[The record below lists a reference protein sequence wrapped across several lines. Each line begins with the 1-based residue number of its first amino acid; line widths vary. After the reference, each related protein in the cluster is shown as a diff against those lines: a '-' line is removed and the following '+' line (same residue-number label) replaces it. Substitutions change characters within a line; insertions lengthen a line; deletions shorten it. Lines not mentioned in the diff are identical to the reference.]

1 MAQSITIQSFNQI
14 LGGMIRSIIAETPLN
29 DLNAGSVLL
38 TLLEACAAQDFEN
51 NTAILNILE
60 LLNID
65 AVQNSDL
72 DDRAAD
78 YGLTRNP
85 AIAASGLVNILNNNI
100 VKQSS
105 GLYVLKPTPIAGQT
119 VIYLNNTTGWT
130 PTGTVY
136 IGRGTQSFEGPIPYT
151 SITVFPTYS
160 QMNLGSALQRDHL
173 LSDSVV
179 NSQGQPDYNIAAGTV
194 VNIPANNQKPEVQYQ
209 TLVDAVI
216 PAGETIASNVTVIAL
231 VAGSQGNAGIH
242 TITSF
247 DTPPFTGAGVINTG
261 SFSNGVD
268 QETDTQLRNRIKNY
282 ATTLARGTALSI
294 VDAVIGVSDP
304 IDSLQVASAVI
315 QEPATVG
322 LPAILYIDDGYGL
335 QPTFQG
341 QSVDTLVTNATGT
354 ESFLQLANFPLP
366 RPQVI
371 NTVSGPFN
379 VASGSF
385 LRVIV
390 DGVQEDIT
398 FLNSNFQNPAAA
410 TLAEIIIVINTN
422 SKLINARYVDN
433 SQFLLIYPI
442 APDAE
447 IIQVAPISTSD
458 NPLLYLN
465 SLLLF
470 PTNEFSFIS
479 LFRNATRLHEQAHSA
494 TVETIPFG
502 LWNIAS
508 TQDLLLSV
516 DNTPAQDQT
525 FPISNFV
532 GASSFAALTLPDWVT
547 AFNQQF
553 AGITATATASQT
565 MLISSNKVGNTSALN
580 VEGGSLLTKLFP
592 GKVVTSVGQSS
603 DFALNRQT
611 GNLDVFTINAGDNI
625 SAGIVDAKGF
635 DISAK
640 TISGTYNL
648 DADSAGRPAEMVVV
662 ADSTVCDQVSIPLLI
677 GSTLAISNHPT
688 IANPPTSYSFTVTSA
703 NATVGAVYSNN
714 GETFTVSTTIVAGT
728 TLVTTVVPSMLTP
741 LPSGTLTLVSG
752 TGDATITFST
762 FVASGSV
769 MRIMSSTLSAFQALA
784 PGDFIY
790 IVSRTT
796 GWLDP
801 ANTGLF
807 RIIDRG
813 ANITAGTDSFIDVLN
828 ATIVPQ
834 GSVTV
839 QDSTDIQGFKTDGFP
854 QIWRGEYV
862 INPAAALI
870 TDIVKS
876 LNTDLLNVKAS
887 IYNTTAIKIT
897 STTERGGSIAVPVV
911 TPQMSTLFASTQHAQ
926 LGNPPLLANLV
937 SSKDLVSSFKRTTPV
952 TGPLAVWLGR
962 YTYSDVKGSIDTNN
976 TPDSYPFAA
985 TYGEIISSP
994 QLSPSN
1000 VSYDDYVSFT
1010 LGQNRD
1016 QFKSVKAIGPG
1027 GGLLLNSIG
1036 TQQGTARSELDYIVG
1051 DTFDLIRPIQLS
1063 PADTIVF
1070 IMDKNPT
1077 SNTINIPMT
1086 RLGQVNGGNG
1096 TGPNYIGGDATTGSF
1111 PPTST
1116 EFSANDA
1123 GNQPGIDFGNTVVWG
1138 TAVNNTN
1145 FSDYD
1150 VWMQARNWYISGGVG
1165 SGRGTLIL
1173 RAAQFGPNGENIN
1186 FSIAYP
1192 STATATATTTYLNSS
1207 SLSQYTYFFGSGAAR
1222 AIALPANT
1230 TIVVTH
1236 SAGNFWNYT
1245 FSGGAL
1251 TSVQVNDVLSILPGS
1266 GISTPNS
1273 GQLQVSAKT
1282 NLTLTV
1288 YNATGVASPIAA
1300 TFTATFGA
1308 SVGTITPS
1316 SMAGL
1321 AVGQVLNDT
1330 TLGTNLAPGTY
1341 ITGIGVSTFTISS
1354 PTVAASGGADTI
1366 TATTPEVVTNLG
1378 LISVYP
1384 LIGTAASAIAGTINA
1399 GLIMTAT
1406 PVGNPA
1412 LTITAATSNESSS
1425 TVANGYTPGNA
1436 SIALYDS
1443 VAWVKTFANSNPNF
1457 VLKNTL
1463 VLQGAQP
1470 TIYSMDT
1477 APNVDGTLGEYFNL
1491 LPSTIKN
1498 IYHHF
1503 TQPALSQLPIVAN
1516 IAITNDRK
1524 NVQIDSLQLGSAGA
1538 IEVVGGNANKSQA
1551 YILNESDVVTDT
1563 ISGPPVSGFALLA
1576 ATAITNTGASNITG
1590 NVGVAPGTSIT
1601 PGGWTLIGTS
1611 HSNDAQAIATQAAAL
1626 AAYTAMFGETATP
1639 ISATLDG
1646 QTLTPGVYNTG
1657 AATLDAGGP
1666 LTFDGAGVYV
1676 IQVASTL
1683 ITGGTGV
1690 PVMVLTGGATASNI
1704 FWTVGSSA
1712 TINSSFTGVFQGNV
1726 TAQASIV
1733 MSVGTG
1739 VVYGNLV
1746 ALTGAITISA
1756 PTYVVASTSTSVTT
1770 SSLQLITPAFPDTY
1784 NVGDF
1789 VLLQNDSGVR
1799 RLSRLSAADN
1809 INVTV
1814 PSSNHANYNYDP
1826 KATLIGAG
1834 TTFTITDVSSTYGR
1848 AAGFVW
1854 RWTFG
1859 AGPTV
1864 AAVNPGDLL
1873 MAFGPSLLADGW
1885 QQGNLA
1891 RVAGDG
1897 EIAGLPIV
1905 AVNDTTGYID
1915 VVNPYGVAMS
1925 ATPVGAG
1932 NTVQICP
1939 APAIRWNLAHAA
1951 NVQIS
1956 TMSRVSNVITVTT
1969 SSPHFLESTDS
1980 VNITDS
1986 LTIPDGTYT
1995 GIVVDSITQFHFT
2008 LVGSNFAESSVGAT
2022 AIKTGVTPTRYKVEK
2037 LGFNGMMRIE
2047 WFDGASP
2054 MFADSGVAVDDY
2066 VIFGGSTFQG
2076 NNNGIFR
2083 VTSVDN
2089 NSIMIVNSAG
2099 SDQLNTILPFNN
2111 NGFLASWA
2119 ANSNLVT
2126 GVAGT
2131 FKNLAVGDWVR
2142 KTGDGDE
2149 LFLQVTGFIPST
2161 PSAATTISLGGNYA
2175 GTTGTSSGV
2184 FWNELTGYNTGIYLQ
2199 NADDLAVYE
2208 GDAAMVGDLLSVQNI
2223 INPAWFNV
2231 ANIGNFP
2238 ITSVGTDPVT
2248 YKPFVQVVNPAALAE
2263 INRSMSVN
2271 TAGFYI
2277 TESDANKYYSVRQV
2291 SHVAL
2296 NDVNSANRD
2305 IYVKPDDRAYKFSNA
2320 NATSILSQGKLGYST
2335 EVTTGIDGYL
2345 YYTGLLQVVQR
2356 LVDGFE
2362 PDQTDY
2368 PGLRAV
2374 GGLIETLPPLVNTI
2388 KISINVATN
2397 NGVNLGDITDSIQSV
2412 IIDYVQGLGVGQDVI
2427 LSEII
2432 AQVMNITG
2440 VAAVTFTNP
2449 APSTE
2454 RITIAFNER
2463 ANITPA
2469 NIGIA
2474 NG

>member
-1 MAQSITIQSFNQI
+1 MAQSITISSFNQI
-14 LGGMIRSIIAETPLN
+14 IGAMLRTIIAETPLN
-29 DLNAGSVLL
+29 DINAGSVLL

-100 VKQSS
+100 TKQSS
-105 GLYVLKPTPIAGQT
+105 GLYVLNPAPIAGQT
-119 VIYLNNTTGWT
+119 VLYLNNTTGWT
-130 PTGTVY
+130 PTGTIY

-160 QMNLGSALQRDHL
+160 QLNLGAALQRDHL

-179 NSQGQPDYNIAAGTV
+179 NSQGQPDYSIAAGTV

-216 PAGETIASNVTVIAL
+216 PAGEVIASNVAVIAI

-247 DTPPFTGAGVINTG
+247 DTPPFTGAGVINTNA
-261 SFSNGVD
+261 FSNGVD
-268 QETDTQLRNRIKNY
+268 PETDTELRNRIKNY

-304 IDSLQVASAVI
+304 VDSLQVASAVI
-315 QEPATVG
+315 QEPAKVG

-371 NTVSGPFN
+371 NTASGPFS
-379 VASGSF
+379 VTSGSF

-398 FLNSNFQNPAAA
+398 FINSNFQNPAAA

-422 SKLINARYVDN
+422 SKLINARFVDN

-447 IIQVAPISTSD
+447 IIQVVPISSSD

-494 TVETIPFG
+494 SLETIAFG
-502 LWNIAS
+502 LWNVAS

-516 DNTPAQDQT
+516 DNTPAQDQA

-532 GASSFAALTLPDWVT
+532 GASSFAALTLDDWVT
-547 AFNQQF
+547 AFNNQF

-565 MLISSNKVGNTSALN
+565 MLISSNKIGSTSALN

-592 GKVVTSVGQSS
+592 GQVVTSVGQSS

-611 GNLDVFTINAGDNI
+611 GNLDVFEINAGDNI

-640 TISGTYNL
+640 TVSGTYNL
-648 DADSAGRPAEMVVV
+648 DSDSVGRPAEMVIV
-662 ADSTVCDQVSIPLLI
+662 ADSTFCDQVSIPLLI
-677 GSTLAISNHPT
+677 GSTLAISN
-688 IANPPTSYSFTVTSA
+688 PPTYPSNYSFTVASA
-703 NATVGAVYSNN
+703 NATAGAVYSNN

-728 TLVTTVVPSMLTP
+728 TLTTTVIPSNTLAP

-752 TGDATITFST
+752 TGDATITFSA

-790 IVSRTT
+790 MVSRTT

-813 ANITAGTDSFIDVLN
+813 HNINAGTDSFIDVLN

-839 QDSTDIQGFKTDGFP
+839 QDPTDVQGFRTDGLP

-870 TDIVKS
+870 TDVVSS

-897 STTERGGSIAVPVV
+897 STTERDGSIAVPVV
-911 TPQMSTLFASTQHAQ
+911 TPQMSTLFAATQHAQ

-952 TGPLAVWLGR
+952 SANVWLGR
-962 YTYSDVKGSIDTNN
+962 YTYSDIKGSIDTDN

-994 QLSPSN
+994 QLSPAN

-1016 QFKSVKAIGPG
+1016 QFKSVKAIGSG

-1077 SNTINIPMT
+1077 NNTINIPMA
-1086 RLGQVNGGNG
+1086 RLGQVNSGNG
-1096 TGPNYIGGDATTGSF
+1096 TGADYVSGDPSVGSF
-1111 PPTST
+1111 IPDTT
-1116 EFSANDA
+1116 QFSANDA

-1138 TAVNNTN
+1138 TSVNNTD

-1150 VWMQARNWYISGGVG
+1150 VWMQARNWYAGGGYG
-1165 SGRGTLIL
+1165 SGQGVMLL
-1173 RAAQFGPNGENIN
+1173 RAAQFGLNGENIQ

-1192 STATATATTTYLNSS
+1192 SAPNQAATTTYINTS
-1207 SLSQYTYFFGSGAAR
+1207 SLSEYAYFFGSGAAR
-1222 AIALPANT
+1222 AISLPANT
-1230 TIVVTH
+1230 TIVVTN
-1236 SAGNFWNYT
+1236 SSGDYYNYT
-1245 FSGGAL
+1245 FSGGSF
-1251 TSVQVNDVLSILPGS
+1251 TSVMIGDLISINSGS
-1266 GISTPNS
+1266 GVSADNS
-1273 GQLQVSAKT
+1273 GQFLVTAK
-1282 NLTLTV
+1282 NGNQFTV
-1288 YNATGVASPIAA
+1288 YNPSAIVSPV
-1300 TFTATFGA
+1300 TSSFTAIFGSGV
-1308 SVGTITPS
+1308 SVLTPY
-1316 SMAGL
+1316 SMTGL
-1321 AVGQVLNDT
+1321 VAGQVLNDT
-1330 TLGTNLAPGTY
+1330 TLGTNLVAGTY
-1341 ITGIGVSTFTISS
+1341 ITSVGVTTINISN
-1354 PTVAASGGADTI
+1354 PTAAASGGADTI
-1366 TATTPEVVTNLG
+1366 TYTAPSESVVNTNL
-1378 LISVYP
+1378 ISMFP
-1384 LIGTAASAIAGTINA
+1384 LNSNDVATIIATINA
-1399 GLIMTAT
+1399 DLIMTAT
-1406 PVGNPA
+1406 AVGDPS
-1412 LTITAATSNESSS
+1412 LTIAKSTAAEDYSYGGNLTALAYGHNP
-1425 TVANGYTPGNA
+1425 TVSLTRGHIG
-1436 SIALYDS
+1436 LYDS
-1443 VAWVKTFANSNPNF
+1443 IAWAKTFANTNPNF
-1457 VLKNTL
+1457 TLKNAL
-1463 VLQGAQP
+1463 LLNDPAQVNP
-1470 TIYSMDT
+1470 SVYSMNT
-1477 APNVDGTLGEYFNL
+1477 APNVDGSLGEYFNL
-1491 LPSTIKN
+1491 LPSTVKN
-1498 IYHHF
+1498 VYHQF

-1524 NVQIDSLQLGSAGA
+1524 NVQVDSLQLGSAGA

-1551 YILNESDVVTDT
+1551 YILNESDVVSD
-1563 ISGPPVSGFALLA
+1563 
-1576 ATAITNTGASNITG
+1576 SNG
-1590 NVGVAPGTSIT
+1590 
-1601 PGGWTLIGTS
+1601 
-1611 HSNDAQAIATQAAAL
+1611 
-1626 AAYTAMFGETATP
+1626 
-1639 ISATLDG
+1639 
-1646 QTLTPGVYNTG
+1646 
-1657 AATLDAGGP
+1657 
-1666 LTFDGAGVYV
+1666 
-1676 IQVASTL
+1676 
-1683 ITGGTGV
+1683 
-1690 PVMVLTGGATASNI
+1690 
-1704 FWTVGSSA
+1704 
-1712 TINSSFTGVFQGNV
+1712 
-1726 TAQASIV
+1726 
-1733 MSVGTG
+1733 
-1739 VVYGNLV
+1739 
-1746 ALTGAITISA
+1746 
-1756 PTYVVASTSTSVTT
+1756 

-1789 VLLQNDSGVR
+1789 VLLQNDSGVK

-1809 INVTV
+1809 INVTI
-1814 PSSNHANYNYDP
+1814 PSSDHANYNYDP
-1826 KATLIGAG
+1826 KATLIGTG
-1834 TTFTITDVSSTYGR
+1834 TTFTITDVSGSYGR

-1873 MAFGPSLLADGW
+1873 MAFGPNMLSGGW
-1885 QQGNLA
+1885 SQGNLA
-1891 RVAGDG
+1891 RVAGNG

-1905 AVNDTTGYID
+1905 AVNDGSSYFD
-1915 VVNPYGVAMS
+1915 VVNPNGVAMS
-1925 ATPVGAG
+1925 ATAVGAG
-1932 NTVQICP
+1932 DTVQICP
-1939 APAIRWNLAHAA
+1939 TPAIRWNLAHAA
-1951 NVQIS
+1951 KVQIS
-1956 TMSRVSNVITVTT
+1956 TMSRTSNVITVTT
-1969 SSPHFLESTDS
+1969 ASPHFLENGYSIDIADS
-1980 VNITDS
+1980 FFVPDGSYTVTQIVDITSFKFS
-1986 LTIPDGTYT
+1986 LT
-1995 GIVVDSITQFHFT
+1995 
-2008 LVGSNFAESSVGAT
+2008 GSNFTESSVGAT
-2022 AIKTGVTPTRYKVEK
+2022 VIKTGIAPTRYRVEK
-2037 LGFNGMMRIE
+2037 LGFNGMVRIE
-2047 WFDGASP
+2047 WYDGASP

-2066 VIFGGSTFQG
+2066 VVFSGSTFEG

-2089 NSIMIVNSAG
+2089 SSIMIVNPAA
-2099 SDQLNTILPFNN
+2099 SDQLNTIEPFNN

-2119 ANSNLVT
+2119 ANSNIVT

-2131 FKNLAVGDWVR
+2131 FKELSVGDWVK
-2142 KTGDGDE
+2142 KTGDDNE

-2161 PSAATTISLGGNYA
+2161 APTATTISLGGNYA
-2175 GTTGTSSGV
+2175 GATGTSSGV
-2184 FWNELTGYNTGIYLQ
+2184 FWNELLNYNTGIYLQ
-2199 NADDLAVYE
+2199 DADDLAVYE

-2231 ANIGNFP
+2231 ANIGNFD
-2238 ITSVGTDPVT
+2238 ITSVGTDPVL
-2248 YKPFVQVVNPAALAE
+2248 YKPFVEVVNPAALAQV
-2263 INRSMSVN
+2263 NASMSVN
-2271 TAGFYI
+2271 IAGFYI

-2296 NDVNSANRD
+2296 NDINPANRD
-2305 IYVKPDDRAYKFSNA
+2305 IYVVPSDHSYKFTNA

-2469 NIGIA
+2469 GIGIA